1 MAEKT
6 LSAPLA
12 IIKAKGVDGVL
23 RTIGK
28 MRNVRITEN
37 IRRGRV
43 TGLGEI
49 TPSEL
54 PALEW
59 SGTVNIG
66 QYAIPQSKTLAGMAM
81 DRNFESVSDFVK
93 HLIFNEGIQIDVL
106 KKVKLKA
113 DGVNISKPVAETDVG
128 EETFCSIRG
137 FHLTSEG
144 IDISEGQIGG
154 RDATGEYL
162 SPVLYTF

>member
-12 IIKAKGVDGVL
+12 IIKVKGVDGVL
-23 RTIGK
+23 KTIGK
-28 MRNVRITEN
+28 IRNIRVTEN
-37 IRRGRV
+37 VRRGRV
-43 TGLGEI
+43 TGLGEL

-66 QYAIPQSKTLAGMAM
+66 QYAIPQNKTLAGLAM
-81 DRNFESVSDFVK
+81 DRNFDSVNDFVK
-93 HLIFNEGIQIDVL
+93 HLIFNEGVQIDIL
-106 KKVKLKA
+106 KKVKLKV
-113 DGVNISKPVAETDVG
+113 DGQNISKPVAEGDVG
-128 EETFCSIRG
+128 QETFCSIVG

-154 RDATGEYL
+154 RDVTGEYMN
-162 SPVLYTF
+162 PVLYNF

>member
-6 LSAPLA
+6 LTAPLA
-12 IIKAKGVDGVL
+12 IIKIKDTKGILVS
-23 RTIGK
+23 IGK
-28 MRNVRITEN
+28 MRNIRVTEN

-66 QYAIPQSKTLAGMAM
+66 QYAIKHSSTLAAMAL
-81 DRNFESVSDFVK
+81 DRKFDTVENFVK
-93 HLIFNEGIQIDVL
+93 HLLFNEGVDISILQ
-106 KKVKLKA
+106 KVKTKI
-113 DGVNISKPVAETDVG
+113 GNVSTPVAETDVVT
-128 EETFCSIRG
+128 ETFANIQG
-137 FHLTSEG
+137 FHLTSQG

-162 SPVLYTF
+162 NPILFV